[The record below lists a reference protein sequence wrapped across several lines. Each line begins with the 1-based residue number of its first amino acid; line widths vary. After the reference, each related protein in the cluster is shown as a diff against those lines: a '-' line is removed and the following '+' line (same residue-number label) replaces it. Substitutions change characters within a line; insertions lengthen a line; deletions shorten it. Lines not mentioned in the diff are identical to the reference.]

1 MQIKKLQINN
11 FGKLKNKNIELKNG
25 INVVYGENESGKS
38 TLLDFIISMFYGIN
52 KNKAGK
58 EISNLDKYT
67 PWESTGE
74 FSGKIN
80 YELDDH
86 ESYEVYRNFEKKN
99 PQIFDKDA
107 NDISKNYPIDKT
119 YGNRFFYEQTKVDE
133 ELFGITNMIHQ
144 QEVKLDSKS
153 KNSLIQKLSNIMLT
167 GEDNVSY
174 KQIIN
179 KLNKRQTEEIGT
191 LKSPTKP
198 LFITNQKIEKLE
210 AEYKEKQ
217 NLIPT
222 KYSVEK
228 DIEDDKR
235 QIDIEENNFKVMQ
248 EIEKMNNASKIEEEK
263 INVYI
268 NSKEEIEK
276 NKENLEEGLK
286 NIKQNHEEKKNYKKL
301 YLIPIL
307 FIVVSI
313 GLFFVKP
320 LLSIIGIVGLIV
332 SLIFAI
338 MKNTQENKKYRH
350 MQEERRK
357 AKQELQNKIEFAK
370 NEIASK
376 ESIINELKEK
386 IEQEKYTYQI
396 QLQAKYPSIDIKDI
410 QNASIYDKQNYINN
424 LKLDLNKKEL
434 EKDRIEKELSNLAE
448 IEEELETQRENL
460 KELVD
465 YNEAIS
471 IAKDAL
477 DIAYKEM
484 KESITPKFTK
494 DLSSTISNIT
504 GEKYKNQ
511 IYISLRISSIDD
523 LTPENMPIFLD
534 ETFAYFDNSRLENI
548 LNFLNTK
555 YKDKQIIILTC
566 TKREIEILDKLKI
579 DYNKVE
585 M

>member
-504 GEKYKNQ
+504 GEKYKNVKVNE
-511 IYISLRISSIDD
+511 
-523 LTPENMPIFLD
+523 ENEIL
-534 ETFAYFDNSRLENI
+534 LEN
-548 LNFLNTK
+548 TS
-555 YKDKQIIILTC
+555 
-566 TKREIEILDKLKI
+566 RKLCKCKFFKHW
-579 DYNKVE
+579 YNRSNIYFT
-585 M
+585 